1 MVGGD
6 GLDFSREVA
15 TSTADTT
22 TFNFFIKSTLSTK
35 DAEMMM
41 MEIKNYYLDTPLPTY
56 EYMQLPI
63 AIIPEKSSKDMTLK
77 KRQ

>member
-1 MVGGD
+1 
-6 GLDFSREVA
+6 
-15 TSTADTT
+15 
-22 TFNFFIKSTLSTK
+22 
-35 DAEMMM
+35 MMM